1 MLTIIQNTQKNSQQ
15 IVKWPILMACLT
27 TSLLLN
33 QASAQTFYKWVDKA
47 GSTHYTQTPPPG
59 SLAKKAKTVQVD
71 DVTPAPNYSNNT
83 SNTNNAS
90 DAAPNNATTA
100 SGLNANQLAQA
111 ANSGAVPNGQP
122 NMQQPP
128 AQNNVPPS
136 NSLNANP
143 SNSRVTNTPPPQR
156 ITPPPVL
163 QSITPPPANRLLQP
177 SQDQVRP
184 AFSGRE
190 L

>member
-15 IVKWPILMACLT
+15 TVKWPILMACLT

-33 QASAQTFYKWVDKA
+33 QASAQTFYKWIDKA

-71 DVTPAPNYSNNT
+71 DATPAQNYSNN
-83 SNTNNAS
+83 SS
-90 DAAPNNATTA
+90 DATPNNVNTA

-111 ANSGAVPNGQP
+111 ANSGTVPNGQP

-128 AQNNVPPS
+128 AQNNVQPS
-136 NSLNANP
+136 NNSNGNP
-143 SNSRVTNTPPPQR
+143 NNNRVPSTPPPQR
-156 ITPPPVL
+156 ITPPPAL
-163 QSITPPPANRLLQP
+163 QSITPPPANRLIQP
-177 SQDQVRP
+177 SQNQVRP
-184 AFSGRE
+184 AFSDRE

>member
-33 QASAQTFYKWVDKA
+33 QASAQTFYKWIDKA

-59 SLAKKAKTVQVD
+59 SLAKKAKAVQVD
-71 DVTPAPNYSNNT
+71 DATPAQNYS
-83 SNTNNAS
+83 NNAS
-90 DAAPNNATTA
+90 DATPNNVNTA

-128 AQNNVPPS
+128 AQNNAQPS
-136 NSLNANP
+136 NNSNGNP
-143 SNSRVTNTPPPQR
+143 NNNRVPSTPPPQR
-156 ITPPPVL
+156 ITPPPAL
-163 QSITPPPANRLLQP
+163 QSITPPPANRLIQP

-184 AFSGRE
+184 AFSDRE

>member
-33 QASAQTFYKWVDKA
+33 QASAQIFYKWIDKA

-59 SLAKKAKTVQVD
+59 SLAKKAKAVQVD
-71 DVTPAPNYSNNT
+71 DATPAQNYSNN
-83 SNTNNAS
+83 AS
-90 DAAPNNATTA
+90 DVTPNNANTA

-128 AQNNVPPS
+128 AQNNAQPS
-136 NSLNANP
+136 NNSNGNP
-143 SNSRVTNTPPPQR
+143 NNNRVPSTPPPQR
-156 ITPPPVL
+156 ITPPPAL
-163 QSITPPPANRLLQP
+163 QSITPPPANRLIQP

-184 AFSGRE
+184 AFSDRE